1 MTQYKYVAT
10 NLQQEKFEGT
20 FIAENEHDLALQL
33 QKQGL
38 FLIQCKNYSGSTP
51 NNFFSLSM
59 GKVTIGELNSFCRQ
73 FAIMINSG
81 ISILGCLDILKEQ
94 KYSKMFKDILII
106 IDDDVRAGMMFSEAL
121 NKHKK
126 VFPKFFRNMVA
137 VGEKSGKIDIVLN
150 SLADY
155 YENDANTKRKVKSAL
170 SYPIMLGLMTIGIV
184 VVMLAFVVPT
194 FRKSLSSLEVNV
206 TGLTKV
212 VYDIS
217 DFIVADGLYVLAGI
231 IVLVLILFI
240 IGRTKKGRM
249 FYDHL
254 KVNLPIIKEINI
266 AMIAARFSRSFGLLL
281 KSGMDII
288 EAMETVLIVFDN
300 KDVEKRFVMATE
312 DVKHGLALA
321 TAFEKYKLFPSILSQ
336 MVSVGEKTNSLDDIL
351 GRSCSFFDEQVSSS
365 IESITS
371 KIQPAMLIIMGAVIG
386 VLFLAIY
393 SPMIDIMQAMSG

>member
-1 MTQYKYVAT
+1 MNQYKYVAT

-38 FLIQCKNYSGSTP
+38 FLIQCKNYSGGTP
-51 NNFFSLSM
+51 NKFFSLSM
-59 GKVTIGELNSFCRQ
+59 GKVSIGELNSFCRQ

-94 KYSKMFKDILII
+94 KYSKMFKEILII

-155 YENDANTKRKVKSAL
+155 YENDASTKRKVKSAL

-194 FRKSLSSLEVNV
+194 FRKSLSSLEVQA
-206 TGLTKV
+206 TGITKV

-231 IVLVLILFI
+231 VVLGLLLFVF
-240 IGRTKKGRM
+240 GRTAKGRM
-249 FYDHL
+249 IYDHL
-254 KVNLPIIKEINI
+254 KVTLPLIKDINI

-288 EAMETVLIVFDN
+288 EAMETVMIVFDN
-300 KDVEKRFVMATE
+300 KDVEKRFALATE

-321 TAFEKYKLFPSILSQ
+321 TAFEKYKIFPSILSQ

-351 GRSCSFFDEQVSSS
+351 SRSCSFFDEQVGSK
-365 IESITS
+365 IDSITS
-371 KIQPAMLIIMGAVIG
+371 KIQPMMLILMGSVIG
-386 VLFLAIY
+386 VLFIAIY
-393 SPMIDIMQAMSG
+393 SPMIDIMNSMS